1 MSRTSHIWY
10 AGAFGLSL
18 TGAFF
23 TVACGRDTQ
32 AMTPE
37 KVEQQ
42 YGVAGAY
49 ADTVATPDGSIK
61 GTVVPVTLADGRK
74 AQLVI
79 PAQSTKDPHGVYMR
93 DSNGLHPVQVSE
105 RAIRNDVAQAP
116 AVVETRPDR
125 AHAKKRS
132 WEKDALIIGGSAGA
146 GTLIGAVAGG
156 KKGAAVGATAGGI
169 GGLIYDLATRDRDKD
184 KN

>member
-1 MSRTSHIWY
+1 MSQISTRVSVGASVVAL
-10 AGAFGLSL
+10 AGVCAS
-18 TGAFF
+18 
-23 TVACGRDTQ
+23 ACGRN
-32 AMTPE
+32 AEAISPE

-49 ADTVATPDGSIK
+49 NETVATPDGSIK

-79 PAQSTKDPHGVYMR
+79 PAQPRTDPHGVYMR
-93 DSNGLHPVQVSE
+93 DGQGLHPVEVSE
-105 RAIRNDVAQAP
+105 RATRADVAQSP
-116 AVVETRPDR
+116 SIVDRRPDR
-125 AHAKKRS
+125 AHAQKRS
-132 WEKDALIIGGSAGA
+132 WEKDALIVGGGAAA

-156 KKGAAVGATAGGI
+156 GKGAAVGATAGGV
-169 GGLIYDLATRDRDKD
+169 GGLIYDLATRNKGND